1 MFEYEYEPERAGLA
15 QRHKSGA
22 NWFYWIA
29 GLSLATS
36 LIALGGGSWGFL
48 ISLGTTQVI
57 DGLAAGLAE
66 EFGGATKVI
75 AAVLDI
81 LITGVFVMFGW
92 LAGRKYL
99 WAYLIG
105 MVVFLLDGLVS
116 LAFQD
121 WFG

>member
-1 MFEYEYEPERAGLA
+1 M
-15 QRHKSGA
+15 
-22 NWFYWIA
+22 
-29 GLSLATS
+29 
-36 LIALGGGSWGFL
+36 
-48 ISLGTTQVI
+48 
-57 DGLAAGLAE
+57 
-66 EFGGATKVI
+66 
-75 AAVLDI
+75 LDI

-121 WFG
+121 WFGVGAHVVVLIFMVPGFQAGRKLVEIEEAMAQRPAEATPQPEPSV